1 MTTYQKYQTKP
12 LDCWQL
18 SKELRAKFFQ
28 EVWTAKE
35 EGKTLSLG
43 LGLFSNSLPTS
54 LPDSVFAEMG
64 TYFTTIANNPEQAI
78 QCAQAVT
85 ARGYP
90 VDICHATQ
98 LVWGSMFTNQGPFG
112 KFIQPDF
119 CIQLHFCET
128 QGKSTQ
134 VMSEYF
140 GIPSFCIDA
149 PLLPVGRDKEA
160 YKRNLV
166 NQMQEAIEW
175 MEKVTGKRFDDETFV
190 HKVRNEW
197 ETTILWA
204 KICELNKNI
213 PAPLD
218 IRMLSSLSAAPFLN
232 RSSDETVRYLHIL
245 YDEVQDR
252 VKNQIAA
259 LGTERCRLLHEGVPP
274 FYFLRFFRIPEKYGA
289 VFIGSALDFGGCGAF
304 ERQEDGSWTVMRHP
318 EEMGMPLNTR
328 EDALYALAHYFV
340 NSAFMRSLVV
350 LGKVEEQIKR
360 VEDWRAD
367 GVVFHCDR
375 GCQALPAGMPEARLA
390 LKERGIPSMVYEASH
405 GDPRELAEAQVVDRL
420 EAFMEA
426 LGLDPLED

>member
-1 MTTYQKYQTKP
+1 MTTYQRYQTKP

-28 EVWTAKE
+28 EIWTAKDG
-35 EGKTLSLG
+35 GKTIGIG

-54 LPDSVFAEMG
+54 FPDAVFAEMG
-64 TYFTTIANNPEQAI
+64 TYFTIVANNPEQAI
-78 QCAQAVT
+78 QCAETVS

-90 VDICHATQ
+90 ADICHAAQ
-98 LVWGSMFTNQGPFG
+98 LIWGSMFLDQGPFG
-112 KFIQPDF
+112 PFLRPDF

-128 QGKSTQ
+128 QGKAMQ
-134 VMSEYF
+134 VMSEHF

-149 PLLPVGRDKEA
+149 PLIPPGRPQEHFK
-160 YKRNLV
+160 KNLV
-166 NQMQEAIEW
+166 AQMQEAIEW
-175 MEKVTGKRFDDETFV
+175 MEKVTGKKFDDEAFV
-190 HKVRNEW
+190 HGVRNEW
-197 ETTILWA
+197 EVAVLWA

-218 IRMLSSLSAAPFLN
+218 IRMLSSLSAPLFLKRN
-232 RSSDETVRYLHIL
+232 SDETVNYTRIL

-259 LGTERCRLLHEGVPP
+259 LGAERCRLLHEGVPP

-289 VFIGSALDFGGCGAF
+289 VFIGSSLDFGACGAF
-304 ERQEDGSWTVMRHP
+304 ERQENGSWRIAKTP
-318 EEMGMPLNTR
+318 KELGMAMKTR

-340 NSAFMRSLVV
+340 TSAFMRSLLVI
-350 LGKVEEQIKR
+350 GKTEEQIKR
-360 VEDWRAD
+360 VEDWQVD

-390 LKERGIPSMVYEASH
+390 FKERGIPSMVYEASH
-405 GDPRELAEAQVVDRL
+405 GDPRELTEAQVVDRL
-420 EAFMEA
+420 ESFMET
-426 LGLDPLED
+426 LGLDPLDD

>member
-28 EVWTAKE
+28 EIWTAKDQ
-35 EGKTLSLG
+35 GKTLGIG
-43 LGLFSNSLPTS
+43 LGLFFNSLPSS
-54 LPDSVFAEMG
+54 LSGSVFAEMG
-64 TYFTTIANNPEQAI
+64 TYFTTIANDPDQAI
-78 QCAQAVT
+78 RCAETVT

-90 VDICHATQ
+90 VDICHAAQ
-98 LVWGSMFTNQGPFG
+98 LVWGSMFMDQGPFG
-112 KFIQPDF
+112 KFLRPDF

-134 VMSEYF
+134 VMSEYY
-140 GIPSFCIDA
+140 GIPSFCIDV
-149 PLLPVGRDKEA
+149 PLLPVGRNKEVF
-160 YKRNLV
+160 KKNLV
-166 NQMQEAIEW
+166 NQLQEAIEW
-175 MEKVTGKRFDDETFV
+175 MEKVTGKKFNDEAFLEA
-190 HKVRNEW
+190 VRNEW
-197 ETTILWA
+197 ETTVLWA

-232 RSSDETVRYLHIL
+232 KSSDETLRYLHIL
-245 YDEVQDR
+245 YDEVQER

-289 VFIGSALDFGGCGAF
+289 VFIGSSLDFGGCGAF
-304 ERQEDGSWTVMRHP
+304 TRQEDGSWVVMKTP
-318 EEMGMPLNTR
+318 EEMGMPLRTR
-328 EDALYALAHYFV
+328 EDALLSLAHYFV
-340 NSAFMRSLVV
+340 NSAFLQSLVV
-350 LGKVEEQIKR
+350 LGKVEEQVKR
-360 VEDWRAD
+360 VEDWKAD

-390 LKERGIPSMVYEASH
+390 LKEKGIPSMVYEASH
-405 GDPRELAEAQVVDRL
+405 GDPRELSEAQVVDRL
-420 EAFMEA
+420 EGFMEA
-426 LGLDPLED
+426 LGLDPLEE